1 MTGDTLVVIAIV
13 LAAVGYLVWRAIMSR
28 RKAKHDCDNCGH

>member
-1 MTGDTLVVIAIV
+1 MTGDTMVVIAIV
-13 LAAVGYLVWRAIMSR
+13 LLAVGYLVRRVVMSR

>member
-1 MTGDTLVVIAIV
+1 MTVDTLVVLAIV
-13 LAAVGYLVWRAIMSR
+13 VAAVGFLVRRVVMSR